1 MECILGHTGVRRSL
15 SGGVWFLFI
24 ITITQTLRITHAKLI
39 ATISVNIGYLVGK
52 SQLVVFPLRAGDMN
66 TITIRRGLMI
76 LSIPPKKKSTVHYG
90 WKVRKQTKTTR
101 KGETQKA
108 DKRMCYTYQ
117 ICICIPLKMG
127 ARLSFRVNQVHSGEG
142 GAAVGPTHGSR

>member
-1 MECILGHTGVRRSL
+1 MECILGHTGFRRSL

-66 TITIRRGLMI
+66 TITTIRRGLMI
-76 LSIPPKKKSTVHYG
+76 LSIPPKKSPRSITAG
-90 WKVRKQTKTTR
+90 R
-101 KGETQKA
+101 
-108 DKRMCYTYQ
+108 
-117 ICICIPLKMG
+117 
-127 ARLSFRVNQVHSGEG
+127 
-142 GAAVGPTHGSR
+142 